1 MPRQQEQRV
10 SAPNFGAP
18 RLEDPARMSTADDRR
33 KAIEFDSPEF
43 IPVGVSLLPATWKRY
58 REELE
63 ELVARHPVIFGETTK
78 GERDFDAIGGT
89 YAEGEHVDAWGC
101 VWSNIHAGCEA
112 FVTGHP
118 VPQRDMINS
127 LQAPAPGAGMPH
139 GFMFLRLTYLRGY
152 EELMVD
158 FAEEPPEL
166 QRLLDIVLEYNLGE
180 VRRALEPPPY
190 MMHFG
195 DDLGLQDALPISP
208 TQWRKHLKPCFAKIY
223 GLCKEAGSK
232 VYMHTDGHIVPII
245 EDLIECGVDVLNPQ
259 IRANKLENL
268 VRECKGKVCVN
279 LDLDRQ
285 GFPFWT
291 PEQIDAHI
299 EECVAALGAPEGG
312 LWLGAECGPDVPLAN
327 IEALCQSLERCRER
341 YAN

>member
-1 MPRQQEQRV
+1 
-10 SAPNFGAP
+10 
-18 RLEDPARMSTADDRR
+18 MSTADDRR
-33 KAIEFDSPEF
+33 KAMEFDHPEF
-43 IPVGVSLLPATWKRY
+43 IPVSVSLLGATWKKY

-63 ELVARHPVIFGETTK
+63 ELTTRHPLIFGEVKK
-78 GERDFDAIGGT
+78 GERDFDEITGT
-89 YAEGEHVDAWGC
+89 YAEGQHVDAWNC
-101 VWSNIHAGCEA
+101 VWSNIYEGCEA

-118 VPQRDMINS
+118 IPRREMVNDFQP
-127 LQAPAPGAGMPH
+127 PEPGAGTPH

-152 EELMVD
+152 EEMMMD

-166 QRLLDIVLEYNLGE
+166 QKLIDLVRDYNLGE
-180 VRRALEPPPY
+180 VRRALENPPS

-208 TQWRKHLKPCFAKIY
+208 ATWRKYLKPCFAAIY
-223 GLCKEAGSK
+223 GLCKDAGCH

-245 EDLIECGVDVLNPQ
+245 KDLIDCGVDVLNPQ
-259 IRANKLENL
+259 IRANGLDNL
-268 VRECKGKVCVN
+268 VRECKGKVCVH

-299 EECVAALGAPEGG
+299 EECVAALGSPEGG
-312 LWLGAECGPDVPLAN
+312 LWLSAECGPDVPLEN
-327 IEALCQSLERCRER
+327 IEAICQSLTKHR
-341 YAN
+341 AHFTN